1 MMLLV
6 WWIYW
11 HCFVVVNA
19 VVGIG
24 VFGSGEGG
32 MLLLLLQLLLQ
43 LLLLLDRNLTRQ
55 WHRVFEIK

>member
-1 MMLLV
+1 MKLLV

-24 VFGSGEGG
+24 VFFCGEVG
-32 MLLLLLQLLLQ
+32 MVLVLLLLLLLLK
-43 LLLLLDRNLTRQ
+43 RNLMKLC
-55 WHRVFEIK
+55 HGVLD